1 MSYKINVELP
11 MVFQPN
17 HPIRQLIPDLKA
29 ANSIRNK
36 VVHEGRKV
44 TYEEAGA
51 VITAAD
57 KLIKART

>member
-1 MSYKINVELP
+1 MFE
-11 MVFQPN
+11 PN
-17 HPIRQLIPDLKA
+17 HSVRQLIPDLKT

-51 VITAAD
+51 VITTAD
-57 KLIKART
+57 KLIKAL

>member
-1 MSYKINVELP
+1 

-57 KLIKART
+57 KLIKALT

>member
-11 MVFQPN
+11 LAFEPN
-17 HPIRQLIPDLKA
+17 HPIRQLIPDLKT

-44 TYEEAGA
+44 TYEEAGSI
-51 VITAAD
+51 ITVAD
-57 KLIKART
+57 KLIKALP